1 MPAFILKS
9 EFAMTLHILGPG
21 YSSLVRSV
29 RLYCLEKGLE
39 ATYGMHQ
46 GGKPVALR
54 SPEHLALQPFGQVP
68 VLLHGERVVFET
80 AVICRYLDQA
90 FEESSLAPADA
101 QTRLEV
107 DQWASAIASTVDTR
121 VVRRYLL
128 RIAGP
133 KGGSAI
139 TPEELAQAQAEVDF
153 TLAAVA
159 RQLNSKP
166 FLCGEAFTL
175 ADALLAPMLDYLDR
189 IPGANWLSRHGE
201 LSVYLQ
207 RLKARPS
214 GQQVL
219 VAPDF
224 TAP

>member
-1 MPAFILKS
+1 MPAFILNS

-29 RLYCLEKGLE
+29 RLYCLEKGLQ
-39 ATYGMHQ
+39 ASFGMHL
-46 GGKPVALR
+46 GGTPVALR
-54 SPEHLALQPFGQVP
+54 SPEHLRLQPLGQVP
-68 VLLHGERVVFET
+68 VLLHGEQVVFET

-90 FEESSLAPADA
+90 FPETSLTPVDA
-101 QTRLEV
+101 RAALEV
-107 DQWASAIASTVDTR
+107 AQWASAVSSTVDAR
-121 VVRRYLL
+121 VIRRYLL

-139 TPEELAQAQAEVDF
+139 TPEELAQAQAEVEF

-159 RQLNSKP
+159 HQLGEKP

-175 ADALLAPMLDYLDR
+175 ADALLAPMLDYLER
-189 IPGANWLSRHGE
+189 TPGAGWLARHEPLGA
-201 LSVYLQ
+201 YLQ